1 LVPPFQ
7 TSLLGKPGVED
18 LVEFRPVVGPP
29 DVVEIGDGCGV
40 VRIGGHMGLHLDAEI
55 GMVAYQWRRR
65 IAGRTVGDELRLI
78 RQRGVSVAK

>member
-1 LVPPFQ
+1 MIPRFQ
-7 TSLLGKPGVED
+7 TSPLGKPGVED

-29 DVVEIGDGCGV
+29 DVVEIEDGCGV

-55 GMVAYQWRRR
+55 GMLAHQRRR
-65 IAGRTVGDELRLI
+65 RVARRTVGDELRLI